1 MYRSVHCIQSENEQP
16 EIKAQNLRHRKEYYT
31 LAIKFSCAIGVTIS
45 KGLYTRAEY
54 LCHI

>member
-16 EIKAQNLRHRKEYYT
+16 EIKAQNLRHRKYT